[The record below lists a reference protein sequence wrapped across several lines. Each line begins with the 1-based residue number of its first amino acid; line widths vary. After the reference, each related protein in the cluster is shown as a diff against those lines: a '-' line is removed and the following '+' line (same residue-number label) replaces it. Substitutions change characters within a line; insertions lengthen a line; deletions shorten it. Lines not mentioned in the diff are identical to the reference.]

1 MKKLIIVM
9 VVMMLTGCT
18 SSEMVTTKTGTDGL
32 RVDYRIKICS
42 FGQDLKGS
50 DLAASLNPDGK
61 TTVKAG
67 AIDNTTSQVTA
78 DVAVSM
84 VDLVKALL
92 PYIGTPVE

>member
-9 VVMMLTGCT
+9 VVMLTGCM
-18 SSEMVTTKTGTDGL
+18 SSEMTTTKTATDGSKIS
-32 RVDYRIKICS
+32 YRAKIHS
-42 FGQDLKGS
+42 VGQDLKGS
-50 DLAASLNPDGK
+50 DLAASLDPSGK